1 MKEDKNT
8 SEVKEPGE
16 LMRSA
21 YQMLRLVVDSIPQGI
36 FWKDRNSVYL
46 GCNKSFAVNAGV
58 ESPENIVGKNDYNLP
73 WKKEETE
80 LYIDAD
86 RRVMETDTPEYHI
99 VEQQLQADGKDAWVD
114 TSKIPLHNSRG
125 EVIGILGSYENIT
138 ERKLAEESIN
148 LNEFRLEALL
158 DLNQMTEASIKEI
171 TDFALEEAIW
181 LSNSKIGYI
190 AFVDKDETLVTIH
203 SWSKRALEECSII
216 DKPIVYPVNNLGLLG
231 ESVRQR
237 EPVIINDFSAPV
249 PNKKGY
255 PKGHVEIIRYL
266 SVPVFDEGHIVVVVS
281 VSNKEDNYNEKD
293 VQQLTLLLE
302 GMWRIIKHKRGET
315 GKKELEK
322 RYYQA
327 QKMKAIGALAGGIA
341 RDFNNLL
348 MAIQGHISMMEM
360 EIDPS
365 RPYYERL
372 KSIEKQVQKGVNFT
386 SRLFGYARKGIY
398 EVRPIDLNKLVK
410 ETSDSFSKSKKEI
423 VIYHKLEGDL
433 LSIEADRGQIE
444 QVLMNM
450 YENAADAMTDGG
462 DLILKTFNM
471 AHQDMKDGLYNL
483 TPGNYVVL
491 TITDTGKG
499 MDKETMERIFD
510 PFFTTKKI
518 GRGTGLGLAS
528 VYSII
533 TAHGGHIDV
542 KSKDGHE
549 TTFSIYFPASTKKVE
564 KDERSFDQLIKGTGT
579 VLLVDDE
586 EMILDVSKD
595 LLETVGYQAII
606 ARSGEEAIEF
616 YKKNKDDIDIV
627 LLDISMPGMGGGE
640 TYDRLKEINPDI
652 KVLLSTGFGIDG
664 EANSILDRGANGF
677 IQKPFKM
684 NELSEKINEI
694 LGQTGE

>member
-1 MKEDKNT
+1 MKEEKNT
-8 SEVKEPGE
+8 SKHKESGE
-16 LMRSA
+16 SQSSN
-21 YQMLRLVVDSIPQGI
+21 QMLKLIIDNLPQAI
-36 FWKDRNSVYL
+36 FWKDKNSVYL
-46 GCNKSFAVNAGV
+46 GCNKKFAIHAGV
-58 ESPENIVGKNDYNLP
+58 ESPEDIVGKNDYDLP

-99 VEQQLQADGKDAWVD
+99 EEDMLQADGKQAWVE
-114 TSKIPLHNSRG
+114 TNKIPLHNTRG
-125 EVIGILGSYENIT
+125 EVIGILGSYEDIT
-138 ERKLAEESIN
+138 ERKLSEEVIN

-158 DLNQMTEASIKEI
+158 DLNQMTEASIREI
-171 TDFALEEAIW
+171 TDFTLEEAIW
-181 LSNSKIGYI
+181 LSNSKIGYL
-190 AFVDKDETLVTIH
+190 AFVDEDETLITIH
-203 SWSKRALEECSII
+203 SWSKRALEECAII
-216 DKPIVYPVNNLGLLG
+216 NKPLVYPVNNLGVLG

-237 EPVIINDFSAPV
+237 KPVIINDYASHI

-255 PKGHVEIIRYL
+255 PNGHVEIIRYL
-266 SVPVFDEGHIVVVVS
+266 SVPVFDDGRIVAVAGVG
-281 VSNKEDNYNEKD
+281 NKEDNYSEKD
-293 VQQLTLLLE
+293 AQQLALLLE
-302 GMWRIIKHKRGET
+302 GMWRIIKYKRGET
-315 GKKELEK
+315 GKKELEE

-327 QKMKAIGALAGGIA
+327 EKMKAVGTLAGGIA

-360 EIDPS
+360 DIDPS

-372 KSIEKQVQKGVNFT
+372 KSIEKQVQKGVDFT

-398 EVRPIDLNKLVK
+398 EVKPIDLNKLIK

-423 VIYHKLEGDL
+423 VIYHKLEENL
-433 LSIEADRGQIE
+433 LPIEADIGQIE

-450 YENAADAMTDGG
+450 YENAADAMPDGG
-462 DLILKTFNM
+462 DLILKTFNI
-471 AHQDMKDGLYNL
+471 AHQDMKDRLYNL
-483 TPGNYVVL
+483 KPGNCVVL

-518 GRGTGLGLAS
+518 GRETGLGLAS

-542 KSKDGHE
+542 ESKEDRK
-549 TTFSIYFPASTKKVE
+549 TTFSIYFPASIKSVE
-564 KDERSFDQLIKGTGT
+564 KDERRFEQLIKGSGT

-586 EMILDVSKD
+586 EVILEVNKD
-595 LLETVGYQAII
+595 LLEAIGYQVII
-606 ARSGEEAIEF
+606 ARSGEEAIEV
-616 YKKNKDDIDIV
+616 YKKNRDDIDMV
-627 LLDISMPGMGGGE
+627 LLDISMPGIGGGE
-640 TYDRLKEINPDI
+640 AYDRLKEINSDI

-664 EANSILDRGANGF
+664 EANRILDRGCNGF

-684 NELSEKINEI
+684 NELAGKINEI
-694 LGQTGE
+694 LGRTKV

>member
-1 MKEDKNT
+1 MKEEKNT
-8 SEVKEPGE
+8 SNHKESGE
-16 LMRSA
+16 SQGPN
-21 YQMLRLVVDSIPQGI
+21 QMLRLVVDGLPQAI

-46 GCNKSFAVNAGV
+46 GCNKKFAIHAGV
-58 ESPENIVGKNDYNLP
+58 ESPEDIVGKNDYDLP

-80 LYIDAD
+80 LYLDAD

-99 VEQQLQADGKDAWVD
+99 FEQQLQADGKNAWLD
-114 TSKIPLHNSRG
+114 TNKIPLHNSRG
-125 EVIGILGSYENIT
+125 EVIGILGAYEDIT

-158 DLNQMTEASIKEI
+158 DLNQMTEASINEI
-171 TDFALEEAIW
+171 TGFTVEEAIW
-181 LSNSKIGYI
+181 LTNSKIGYL
-190 AFVDKDETLVTIH
+190 AFVDKDETFVIQ
-203 SWSKRALEECSII
+203 SWSKRALEECGII
-216 DKPIVYPVNNLGLLG
+216 DKPIIYPANNLGLLG
-231 ESVRQR
+231 ESIRQR
-237 EPVIINDFSAPV
+237 KSVIINDFSAPI

-255 PKGHVEIIRYL
+255 PKGHMEIIRYL
-266 SVPVFDEGHIVVVVS
+266 SVPVFDEDLIVAVAGVG
-281 VSNKEDNYNEKD
+281 NKEDDYNEKD

-302 GMWRIIKHKRGET
+302 GMWRIIKHKRGES
-315 GKKELEK
+315 GKKGLEK

-327 QKMKAIGALAGGIA
+327 QKIKAIGTLAGGIA

-360 EIDPS
+360 DIDSSLPC
-365 RPYYERL
+365 YERL
-372 KSIEKQVQKGVNFT
+372 KSIEKQVQKGVSFT

-398 EVRPIDLNKLVK
+398 EVKPIDLNKLVK
-410 ETSDSFSKSKKEI
+410 ETSDSFSKSNKEI
-423 VIYHKLEGDL
+423 VIYHKLEENL
-433 LSIEADRGQIE
+433 LPIEADRRQIE

-450 YENAADAMTDGG
+450 YENAADAIPDGG
-462 DLILKTFNM
+462 DLVLKTFNM
-471 AHQDMKDGLYNL
+471 THQDMKDGLYNL
-483 TPGNYVVL
+483 RPGNYVVL
-491 TITDTGKG
+491 TITDKGKG
-499 MDKETMERIFD
+499 MDNETMERIFD

-542 KSKDGHE
+542 KSSKEGHK

-564 KDERSFDQLIKGTGT
+564 KHERTFEQLIKGAGT

-586 EMILDVSKD
+586 EMILDISKE
-595 LLETVGYQAII
+595 LLETIGYQVII

-616 YKKNKDDIDIV
+616 YKKNNDDIDIV
-627 LLDISMPGMGGGE
+627 LLDISMPFMGGGE
-640 TYDRLKEINPDI
+640 TYNRLKEINSDI

-664 EANSILDRGANGF
+664 EASSILDRGANGF

-694 LGQTGE
+694 LG

>member
-1 MKEDKNT
+1 
-8 SEVKEPGE
+8 
-16 LMRSA
+16 
-21 YQMLRLVVDSIPQGI
+21 
-36 FWKDRNSVYL
+36 
-46 GCNKSFAVNAGV
+46 AGV
-58 ESPENIVGKNDYNLP
+58 ESPEDIVGKNDYDLP

-99 VEQQLQADGKDAWVD
+99 EEDMFQADGRHVWID
-114 TSKIPLHNSRG
+114 TCKIPIHNSSG
-125 EVIGILGSYENIT
+125 EVIGIIGSYEDIT
-138 ERKLAEESIN
+138 ERKLSEEVIN

-158 DLNQMTEASIKEI
+158 DLNQMTEASIREI
-171 TDFALEEAIW
+171 TDFTLEEAIW
-181 LSNSKIGYI
+181 LSSSKIGYL
-190 AFVDKDETLVTIH
+190 AFVDEDETLITIH
-203 SWSKRALEECSII
+203 SWSKRALEECAII
-216 DKPIVYPVNNLGLLG
+216 NKPLVYPVNNLGVTG

-237 EPVIINDFSAPV
+237 KPVIINDYASHI

-255 PKGHVEIIRYL
+255 PNGHVEIIRYL
-266 SVPVFDEGHIVVVVS
+266 SVPVFDDGRIVAVAGVG
-281 VSNKEDNYNEKD
+281 NKEDNYSEKD
-293 VQQLTLLLE
+293 AQQLALLLE
-302 GMWRIIKHKRGET
+302 GMWRIVKYKRGET
-315 GKKELEK
+315 GKKELEE

-327 QKMKAIGALAGGIA
+327 EKMKAVGTLAGGIA

-360 EIDPS
+360 DIDPS

-372 KSIEKQVQKGVNFT
+372 KSIEKQVQKGVDFT

-398 EVRPIDLNKLVK
+398 EVKPIDLNKLVK
-410 ETSDSFSKSKKEI
+410 QTSDSFSKSKKEI
-423 VIYHKLEGDL
+423 VIYHKLEENL
-433 LSIEADRGQIE
+433 LPIEADRGQIE

-450 YENAADAMTDGG
+450 YENAADAMPDGG

-471 AHQDMKDGLYNL
+471 AHQDMKDRLYNL
-483 TPGNYVVL
+483 KLGNCVVL

-518 GRGTGLGLAS
+518 GRETGLGLAS

-533 TAHGGHIDV
+533 TAHGGYIDV
-542 KSKDGHE
+542 ESKEDRK
-549 TTFSIYFPASTKKVE
+549 TTFSIYFPASIKSVE
-564 KDERSFDQLIKGTGT
+564 KDERRFEQLIKGSGT

-586 EMILDVSKD
+586 EVILEVNKD
-595 LLETVGYQAII
+595 LLEAIGYQVII
-606 ARSGEEAIEF
+606 ARSGEEAIEV
-616 YKKNKDDIDIV
+616 YKKNRDDIDMV
-627 LLDISMPGMGGGE
+627 LLDISMPGIGGGE
-640 TYDRLKEINPDI
+640 AYDRLKEINSDI

-664 EANSILDRGANGF
+664 EANRILDRGCNGF

-684 NELSEKINEI
+684 NELSGKINEI

>member
-1 MKEDKNT
+1 MKEEKNT
-8 SEVKEPGE
+8 SELKEAGE

-21 YQMLRLVVDSIPQGI
+21 YQMLRLVVDSMPRVI

-46 GCNKSFAVNAGV
+46 GCNKNFAVHAGV
-58 ESPENIVGKNDYNLP
+58 ESPEDIVGMNDYDLP
-73 WKKEETE
+73 WKKDETE
-80 LYIDAD
+80 LYLDAD

-99 VEQQLQADGKDAWVD
+99 VEQQLQADGKHAWLD
-114 TSKIPLHNSRG
+114 TNKIPLHNSGG
-125 EVIGILGSYENIT
+125 EVIGILGFCEDIT

-171 TDFALEEAIW
+171 TDFTLEESIW
-181 LSNSKIGYI
+181 LSNSKIGFL

-216 DKPIVYPVNNLGLLG
+216 DKPIIYPVDNLGLLG

-237 EPVIINDFSAPV
+237 KPVIINDYASHIPS
-249 PNKKGY
+249 KKGY

-266 SVPVFDEGHIVVVVS
+266 SVPVLDEGRIVAVAG
-281 VSNKEDNYNEKD
+281 VSNKEDDYNEKD
-293 VQQLTLLLE
+293 AQQLTLLLE

-327 QKMKAIGALAGGIA
+327 QRIKAIGALAGGIA

-348 MAIQGHISMMEM
+348 MAIQGNISLMEM
-360 EIDPS
+360 EIDS
-365 RPYYERL
+365 SHTYNERL
-372 KSIEKQVQKGVNFT
+372 KNIEKQVQRGVDFT
-386 SRLFGYARKGIY
+386 SRLFGYARKGMY
-398 EVRPIDLNKLVK
+398 EVKPIDLNQMVK
-410 ETSDSFSKSKKEI
+410 ETSDHFSMSKKEI
-423 VIYHKLEGDL
+423 AVYRELEEDL
-433 LSIEADRGQIE
+433 LPIEADRVQIE

-450 YENAADAMTDGG
+450 YENAADAIPDGG

-471 AHQDMKDGLYNL
+471 THQDMKDRLYNL

-518 GRGTGLGLAS
+518 GRETGLGLAS

-542 KSKDGHE
+542 KSKEGHK

-564 KDERSFDQLIKGTGT
+564 KDERMFEQLIKGAGT

-586 EMILDVSKD
+586 EMILEVSKE
-595 LLETVGYQAII
+595 LLETIGYQVII

-640 TYDRLKEINPDI
+640 TYDRLKEINSDI
-652 KVLLSTGFGIDG
+652 KVLLSTGFGIAG
-664 EANSILDRGANGF
+664 EVNSILDRGANGF

-684 NELSEKINEI
+684 NELSEKINKI
-694 LGQTGE
+694 FGQTGE